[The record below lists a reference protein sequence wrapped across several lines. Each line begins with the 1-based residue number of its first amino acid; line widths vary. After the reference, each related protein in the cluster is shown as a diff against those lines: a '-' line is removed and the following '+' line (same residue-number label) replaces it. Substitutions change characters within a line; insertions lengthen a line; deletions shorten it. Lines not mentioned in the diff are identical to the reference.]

1 MSVAEFFSKQA
12 ALAVFAS
19 YGLSTP
25 PLCSPRPASWGLQ
38 GCGVPSMLIAAEGG
52 FQMFRTS
59 RCSVAFPPD
68 GDVSM
73 GLVSCS
79 GSQLTVCGD
88 TRAGLSPHARTARSR
103 SPSPRGWPAPAS
115 SSKERLVIG
124 RRGLFSAN
132 RVSCPCLFLLPGCG

>member
-12 ALAVFAS
+12 ALAAFAS
-19 YGLSTP
+19 CGLSAP
-25 PLCSPRPASWGLQ
+25 PLCSPRPASWGLW
-38 GCGVPSMLIAAEGG
+38 GCAVPSMLIAAQGG

-59 RCSVAFPPD
+59 RCSVTFPPD
-68 GDVSM
+68 GDVSV

-79 GSQLTVCGD
+79 GSQLTARGD
-88 TRAGLSPHARTARSR
+88 TRAGLSPHAGTARSR

-115 SSKERLVIG
+115 SSKEGLAVG

-132 RVSCPCLFLLPGCG
+132 RVSSPWLFLLPGCG